1 VTPAA
6 PRTGSV
12 SSRPVKPPAR
22 PAAKTR
28 PGRTTKWQA
37 PPPQPPARKR
47 RRPFRGLFRFI
58 RFFLSV
64 LVLVTVPLV
73 AMVAAYSV
81 IAGVTMEEAVGFI
94 LDDVQRLL
102 ERV

>member
-1 VTPAA
+1 
-6 PRTGSV
+6 
-12 SSRPVKPPAR
+12 VKPAAR
-22 PAAKTR
+22 PAATR
-28 PGRTTKWQA
+28 PGHTTKWEA
-37 PPPQPPARKR
+37 PSKPARQKR
-47 RRPFRGLFRFI
+47 KRSGGLLRFI

-81 IAGVTMEEAVGFI
+81 IAGVSMAEAVDYI
-94 LDDVQRLL
+94 LDDLQRLL